1 MLKVSSPSE
10 FKNKSRKKLFELPS
24 GLVVEIQKVDPI
36 QFMSKLGF
44 LSQNEIINIGTMDDA
59 KRQEAVD
66 KMGAHLEE
74 LKNDKGKQLQAL
86 EYLVMSGVSRP
97 TVVNKPI
104 SEVAEDEIHVTD
116 FGEDLEALIE
126 GIADFSGFKNLEL
139 SSE

>member
-10 FKNKSRKKLFELPS
+10 FKNRNRKKLFELPS

-44 LSQNEIINIGTMDDA
+44 LSQNEILNIGNMNDTQ
-59 KRQEAVD
+59 RQEAIN
-66 KMGAHLEE
+66 KMGMHLEE

-86 EYLVMSGVSRP
+86 EYLVMAGVSRP
-97 TVVNKPI
+97 TVVNKPL
-104 SEVAEDEIHVTD
+104 SEVAEDEVHVTD
-116 FGEDLEALIE
+116 FGEDLDALIE
-126 GIADFSGFKNLEL
+126 KIADFSGFKNLEL